1 MQDLIIFGSIFLIV
15 MFLVAF
21 FLSKKIKN
29 EIISSKK
36 KSEELL
42 ENIEKLNGIIAAN
55 NEKIVEL
62 REGNYNNTRNIE
74 NISSKINEEF
84 YKMGTLTEHI
94 KKVADESVGLNDLLA
109 NRQARGALSEVL
121 MESIIKTNLPKNQYE
136 FQKSLSN
143 GSRVDCALYLSE
155 EKTKALSVDSKFPLD
170 SYVKYT
176 EKSDSL
182 AVFKRDIKKH
192 IKDIAEKYIIE
203 GETEEWAMMF
213 IPSEVIFLFINEE
226 CKDLVS
232 YSYENKV
239 IITSPNVMLA
249 TAISVKSVVKDQYI
263 TKDAKKIKES
273 VSMLA
278 KEADRLS
285 ERVDKLVSSKKKID
299 NEIESITITTK
310 KIQTKIENISN
321 AKID

>member
-15 MFLVAF
+15 IFLVAF

>member
-15 MFLVAF
+15 IFLVAF

-62 REGNYNNTRNIE
+62 REGNYSNTRNIE

>member
-15 MFLVAF
+15 IFLVAF

-55 NEKIVEL
+55 TEKVVEL
-62 REGNYNNTRNIE
+62 REGNYSNTRNIE